1 MVRIYLLLSIFF
13 LTFWGCSDMLSDS
26 YDEYFGASVTLW
38 GVEYSIKNTTT
49 LDLSNSGLTGT
60 IPPEIANLNKLAH
73 LNLSGNQLSG
83 SLPSEIGDMTLLN
96 YLNLSNNQLSGEIP
110 QSFCDLLPNLRYQS
124 YFFDVLM
131 HEGVHFYSGMN
142 QLCPPYPSCIEAYVG
157 EQNLCSCG
165 FDVDG
170 MVSLWGNCY
179 PIESTTE
186 INLSNRGLSGS
197 IPPEIGNLINLTS
210 LDLSENQLT
219 GSIPPEIGNL
229 INLTKLDLGTNQL
242 TGSIPPEIGDLINL
256 GGSISSLSS
265 MYSFHPGL
273 DLSENQ
279 LTGSIPPELGDLIN
293 LKFLYL
299 GGNQLT
305 GSIPPEIGYLPNLL
319 GLRLNHNQLSGLI
332 PASICELNLT
342 WGSGEIFSSSPISS
356 VSSNKLCPPYPGCLS
371 GTYNNFLGEAI
382 AKVGE
387 QDTSDCN

>member
-1 MVRIYLLLSIFF
+1 MARIYLLLSIFF

-26 YDEYFGASVTLW
+26 YDEHVTLW

-60 IPPEIANLNKLAH
+60 IPPEIANLNKLTH
-73 LNLSGNQLSG
+73 LDLSGNQLSG
-83 SLPSEIGDMTLLN
+83 SLPSEMGDMTNLN
-96 YLNLSNNQLSGEIP
+96 YLDLSNNQLSGEIP
-110 QSFCDLLPNLRYQS
+110 QSFCNLLPNLRYQNYIFNALIS
-124 YFFDVLM
+124 
-131 HEGVHFYSGMN
+131 EGVHFYSGMN
-142 QLCPPYPSCIEAYVG
+142 QLCPPYPSCIESYVA
-157 EQNLCSCG
+157 EQNLCHCG
-165 FDVDG
+165 LDEDSLVI
-170 MVSLWGNCY
+170 LWGYCY

-219 GSIPPEIGNL
+219 GFIPPEIGNL

-242 TGSIPPEIGDLINL
+242 TGPIPPEIGDLINL
-256 GGSISSLSS
+256 DGRISSFSGF
-265 MYSFHPGL
+265 MSFRPGL

-299 GGNQLT
+299 GDNQLT

-319 GLRLNHNQLSGLI
+319 GLWLNNNQLSGLI
-332 PASICELNLT
+332 PGSICELNLT
-342 WGSGEIFSSSPISS
+342 WYTLNVITSTPISS

-371 GTYNNFLGEAI
+371 GTYNDILGQAR